1 MIARTLAV
9 MHAVSRDGADFRFA
23 TASPRQPQGPPVL
36 VELADH
42 ALNEQERLI
51 RDARQAGA
59 EAAGEAALL
68 VFLGDLALDFLPI
81 DAERRVGQAVAE
93 RLAGVPILGE
103 GLAEGDPARVLA
115 LDLVRHRPS
124 ADPPWMKLAQR
135 RHLSFFIAGRTC
147 RCVAFQA
154 QRLPKGHQPVGG
166 FGSRRCSSATEGMP
180 PVPQVGSP

>member
-124 ADPPWMKLAQR
+124 ADRNHPPSAATQTGRDPAVWHKATIRR
-135 RHLSFFIAGRTC
+135 RHAR
-147 RCVAFQA
+147 
-154 QRLPKGHQPVGG
+154 
-166 FGSRRCSSATEGMP
+166 
-180 PVPQVGSP
+180 SP

>member
-1 MIARTLAV
+1 MARTLAV

-23 TASPRQPQGPPVL
+23 AASPRQPQGPPVL

-51 RDARQAGA
+51 RDARQAAA

-68 VFLGDLALDFLPI
+68 VLLGDLALDFLPI

-93 RLAGVPILGE
+93 RLAGVPILDE

-124 ADPPWMKLAQR
+124 ADPPWCAR
-135 RHLSFFIAGRTC
+135 RSENPSWKRPGGPA
-147 RCVAFQA
+147 A
-154 QRLPKGHQPVGG
+154 PV
-166 FGSRRCSSATEGMP
+166 
-180 PVPQVGSP
+180 